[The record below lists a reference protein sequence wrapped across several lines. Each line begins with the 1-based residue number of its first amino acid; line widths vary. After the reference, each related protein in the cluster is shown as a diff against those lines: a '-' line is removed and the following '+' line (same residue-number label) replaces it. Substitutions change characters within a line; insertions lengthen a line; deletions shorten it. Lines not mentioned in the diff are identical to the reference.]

1 MDDLTVEILTG
12 LKYIY
17 SKGPLTKIVSR
28 KTKPTEEEN
37 GYNCAFRQSLRLLDF
52 SKCNVTV
59 IGKNMLEDFFGN
71 KCRIMACR

>member
-1 MDDLTVEILTG
+1 MDDVTVEILTG

-28 KTKPTEEEN
+28 KTSSNKEAT
-37 GYNCAFRQSLRLLDF
+37 GYNCAFRQGLCLLDF

-59 IGKNMLEDFFGN
+59 VGKNMLEDFFGN